1 MVTESTIQRLALK
14 EDIENFLYHEAE
26 LLDERRYVEWLD
38 LLADDLHYW
47 MPIRRN
53 VKFGEQDREDT
64 KPFGEMNWFDEGKVT
79 LTQRVQQILTGVH
92 WAEEPFSRVRH
103 IISNVR
109 ITEVNKDEVSVNSG
123 FLVYRNRVATETD
136 FLVGKREDVL
146 RKSKDGWLVAR
157 RKITLDQSVMLA
169 KSITFFI

>member
-1 MVTESTIQRLALK
+1 
-14 EDIENFLYHEAE
+14 
-26 LLDERRYVEWLD
+26 
-38 LLADDLHYW
+38 
-47 MPIRRN
+47 
-53 VKFGEQDREDT
+53 
-64 KPFGEMNWFDEGKVT
+64 MNWFDEGKVT